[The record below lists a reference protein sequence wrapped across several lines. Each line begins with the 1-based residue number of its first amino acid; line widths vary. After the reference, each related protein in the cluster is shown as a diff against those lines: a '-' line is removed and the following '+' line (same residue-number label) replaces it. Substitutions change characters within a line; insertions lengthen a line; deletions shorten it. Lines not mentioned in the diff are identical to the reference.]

1 MQIFLPIIVF
11 IFSIIPILIG
21 SNANNAL
28 ILFLHIIMTIICI
41 RNLFTNKGRPYS
53 LFKVMNIFFLFF
65 MCIAPI
71 VQLNNNISFFGT
83 RFSIDNYFTTS
94 FTLFL
99 VLISSTL
106 IYNVFSKKYDRKYSI
121 INAIQS
127 ESSTNTISIKKEF
140 LLLIIA
146 GIISFICLYVNQF
159 NLNFL
164 FFREG
169 EIGEVS
175 GRVSMSQIT
184 SLLFNSFLRPI
195 TLTIFLS
202 SLILKLRHKF
212 TKVIL
217 FVFLIISVPP
227 TGIARLLAA
236 AVYIPVVLFTIPVL
250 RKNNNFVLLFC
261 FGILVVFPLLNIFRH
276 YSEHLS
282 FDISTCFSQFEEL
295 HFDAYSMMMRV
306 IKDDIVTYGTQ
317 LLGALCFW
325 IPRTLWSAKPIGSGH
340 FVAEQTNLSFSNL
353 SMPFWGEGYINF
365 GYFGVALF
373 TIVLAVF
380 IARTDSKFWN
390 ITVKQERNLD
400 TILYYLLLGL
410 LMFVLRGDMMSG
422 TAYTCGIL
430 CSYYFIKK
438 IVL

>member
-1 MQIFLPIIVF
+1 MQIFLPLIVF

-21 SNANNAL
+21 SKVENSL
-28 ILFLHIIMTIICI
+28 ILFLHITMTIICI
-41 RNLFTNKGRPYS
+41 RNLFANKERPYS
-53 LFKVMNIFFLFF
+53 LFKVLNIFFLFF

-71 VQLNNNISFFGT
+71 VQLNNGILFFGT
-83 RFSIDNYFTTS
+83 RFSINNYFTTS
-94 FTLFL
+94 FTLLL
-99 VLISSTL
+99 VLISSTY
-106 IYNVFSKKYDRKYSI
+106 IYIIFSKKFDRKYSI
-121 INAIQS
+121 ITTIQS
-127 ESSTNTISIKKEF
+127 EYVNNTIPIKKE
-140 LLLIIA
+140 LLLIIIA
-146 GIISFICLYVNQF
+146 GIIGFICLYVNQF

-164 FFREG
+164 FFRGG
-169 EIGEVS
+169 EIGEAS
-175 GRVSMSQIT
+175 ERISMSQIT
-184 SLLFNSFLRPI
+184 SLIFNNFLRPI

-202 SLILKLRHKF
+202 SLIIKFRHKF

-217 FVFLIISVPP
+217 FIFLIISIPP
-227 TGIARLLAA
+227 TGVARLLAA
-236 AVYIPVVLFTIPVL
+236 AVYLPVALFIIPIL
-250 RKNNNFVLLFC
+250 RKNNNFVMLFC
-261 FGILVVFPLLNIFRH
+261 FGILVVFPLLNIFRY
-276 YSEHLS
+276 YSEQLS

-306 IKDDIVTYGTQ
+306 IKDDIVTYGNQ
-317 LLGALCFW
+317 LLGALLFW
-325 IPRTLWSAKPIGSGH
+325 VPRSIWPSKPIGSGH
-340 FVAEQTNLSFSNL
+340 FVAEQTDLSFTNL

-373 TIVLAVF
+373 AIVLAIF

-390 ITVKQERNLD
+390 ITINQERNLD

-422 TAYTCGIL
+422 TAYTCGIV